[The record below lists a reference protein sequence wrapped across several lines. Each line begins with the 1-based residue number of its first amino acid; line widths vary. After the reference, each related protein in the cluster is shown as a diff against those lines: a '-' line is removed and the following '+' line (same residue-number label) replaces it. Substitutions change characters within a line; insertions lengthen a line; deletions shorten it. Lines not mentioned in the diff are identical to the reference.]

1 MWESIISQT
10 EQQLQL
16 LQLQLQQLQQLQLQQ
31 LQLQQLQQQSQSA
44 SSSCASLAQQQQQ
57 QQQQQMWNSNI
68 PDSAPRD
75 FSPPKLTAPIQAH
88 QQIQPIP
95 STQQHNYL
103 AIPQQNIPLPQTT
116 SMPLHPQTAT
126 SSLDPQD
133 QQQYAPIDLS
143 TQQRQ
148 LLHPIQQPQA
158 TVGGNIVQNQQQYA
172 PIDLSTQQRQLLH
185 PIQQPQATVGGNIVQ
200 NQQQNVPIDLS
211 TQQPQWLYFMQQPQ
225 PSTSGMN
232 EGDIKKGGDGKNIGD
247 AVPHRRT
254 RLLDVTYIPGV
265 TKKNR
270 RAKLLDVTYIPGV
283 TKKNKD
289 GEQVGDAGTMLRD
302 EMRECRARTFL
313 PVMDK
318 AKKNKE
324 GKQVG
329 DATAQRRA
337 RHTKRARIA
346 GYTKQNK
353 EGEEVGDTAAHWRAI
368 RIERARIAGY
378 TKQNKEDEEVG
389 DTAAHW
395 RALETERAFK
405 AGYTKQNKEDEEVGD
420 AKAYRRARRIVSAR
434 IAGYTKQNKEGR
446 EVGDTAAHHRARVT
460 KRAFKAGYYTK
471 KNKEQVGDVAA
482 HRRARETKRA
492 FKAGITKKN
501 KEGEEVG
508 DAATMLR
515 DEMRK
520 RRARLQPAMD
530 GKEAIRDGIKMI
542 EERKQKDDRLIPE
555 NEIKQEQKEEGIETS
570 EYTSIHTYYGTPST
584 SQTPKTEPAESAD
597 EDVLMR
603 PVRLPR
609 DMNNPQGLVFG
620 SSGKPLPAFDSEKR
634 SYINLTTMEYFLT
647 LSEEEK
653 RDLRHDIKNHL
664 SLSETEQ
671 ANFIKEIIK
680 VKRID
685 DKDPREALRNQY
697 GAFANKDI
705 KKHTVLGVYHG
716 QYIDTHEDYDAVV
729 AQTGIDNLN
738 SYAWS
743 LPRNKTI
750 AGYSRSN
757 ELTTINANTTY
768 SDSERDPLPPNCS
781 GVIVM
786 QNNIYRMIYIT
797 NEEIKNGEELLIDY
811 GENYW
816 KSRDV
821 PTEIFDD
828 EDDQPPVKKKRS
840 ESFTSR

>member
-133 QQQYAPIDLS
+133 
-143 TQQRQ
+143 
-148 LLHPIQQPQA
+148 
-158 TVGGNIVQNQQQYA
+158 QQQYA

-353 EGEEVGDTAAHWRAI
+353 EG
-368 RIERARIAGY
+368 
-378 TKQNKEDEEVG
+378 EEVG